1 MIETIHNYPSVPS
14 SVNYRPTACFC
25 ACKMWLVGYWYL
37 ELGIGKETQIMPEKF
52 NLNGRHFN
60 KVVFHFLKLFF
71 GIFDHDS
78 FDL

>member
-52 NLNGRHFN
+52 NLSFQQGFFSFF
-60 KVVFHFLKLFF
+60 KTFFF
-71 GIFDHDS
+71 GIFDHDT